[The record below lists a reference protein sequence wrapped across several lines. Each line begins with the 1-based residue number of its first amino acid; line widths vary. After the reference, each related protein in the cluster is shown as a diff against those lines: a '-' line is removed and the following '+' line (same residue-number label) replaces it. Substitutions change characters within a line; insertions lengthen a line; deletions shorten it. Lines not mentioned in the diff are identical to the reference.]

1 MDLAIIL
8 KFIRENTDWLYTVIY
23 QNQFFFLD
31 YWSVVHFLSGFFL
44 PVILYNLNSKRIYS
58 ISILILFFYEIVE
71 ISLIYLAF
79 NIFRPETIK
88 DQFTDLIIG
97 SLGVI
102 LIWKNRNA
110 DFSARIYSYYLPSI
124 LSAFIISFLWV
135 GFYNYKY
142 NIEMINTAGLNIW
155 AFSWWF
161 AGLLFIL
168 FVAEGLKNTIKN
180 KFILYQTVYLIY
192 LFCLLTFE
200 YLGYNVFNIRKISDT
215 ENSALIFN
223 LIHGTT
229 QLHIF
234 YLIAPLLTFLLY
246 SITRKI
252 FISYF
257 KGIKERE
264 FDSHKNLSTVFE
276 VSE

>member
-58 ISILILFFYEIVE
+58 ISILILVFYEIVE

-97 SLGVI
+97 SLGIV
-102 LIWKNRNA
+102 LTWKSRYTQLNEKT
-110 DFSARIYSYYLPSI
+110 YSFYLPSI
-124 LSAFIISFLWV
+124 LSSFIVSFLWV
-135 GFYNYKY
+135 GFNNYRY
-142 NIEMINTAGLNIW
+142 NIEILNTAGLNIW

-161 AGLLFIL
+161 AGLQFIF
-168 FVAEGLKNTIKN
+168 FVAEGLKKEIKN
-180 KFILYQTVYLIY
+180 KFILYQTIYLIY
-192 LFCLLTFE
+192 FLCLLTIE

-215 ENSALIFN
+215 ENSALVLN

-234 YLIAPLLTFLLY
+234 YLIAPFLAFLFY
-246 SITRKI
+246 SITQKI
-252 FISYF
+252 FINYF
-257 KGIKERE
+257 AGIRE
-264 FDSHKNLSTVFE
+264 KDFNSRKNFSAVLE